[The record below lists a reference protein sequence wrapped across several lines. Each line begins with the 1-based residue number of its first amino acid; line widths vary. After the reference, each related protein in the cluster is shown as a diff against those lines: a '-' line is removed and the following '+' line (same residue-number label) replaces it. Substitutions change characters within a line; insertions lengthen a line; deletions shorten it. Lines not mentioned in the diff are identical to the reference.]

1 MHHCR
6 NHTIVRDYINDDNDS
21 THPDNQAPARS
32 LLHKSYINYIQLSL
46 SKLEPV
52 SYIDYMS
59 CFSIQLRPIFS
70 TQSRRVLTYAP

>member
-6 NHTIVRDYINDDNDS
+6 NHTIVRDYINDDSDS

-59 CFSIQLRPIFS
+59 CFSIQLRPIFG